1 MLVLI
6 PLALLLGPA
15 YGADTTTK
23 KKDAAKADAAK
34 SDATADSSSDK
45 PAKPGNPFDDVGKGA
60 KAKSAAGKVADPFAD
75 LAGSEKPS
83 GSHAGK
89 TSVNANKHDL
99 VEEIFALPRGVVL
112 RDDRLTDYN
121 NIKKKELPK
130 IQDVVK
136 RLEEAPNSAEK
147 DKVAHELRPLRA
159 KIRDLIAPIV
169 AKENEKRRQDDLRDL
184 QREKQLL
191 QQLQQRNN
199 NYRGAPY

>member
-1 MLVLI
+1 M

-15 YGADTTTK
+15 YGADTTK

-34 SDATADSSSDK
+34 SAATADDASGDK

-60 KAKSAAGKVADPFAD
+60 KSKSAAGKVADPFAD
-75 LAGSEKPS
+75 LAGSEKSS

-130 IQDVVK
+130 VQDVVK
-136 RLEEAPNSAEK
+136 RLEESTSTAEK

-169 AKENEKRRQDDLRDL
+169 ARENEKRRQDELRDL